1 MISMRKL
8 LAFSLRAR
16 FGPKGMK
23 SMDPKTK
30 LRSIGMFILFAFLA
44 VYFVGIFSFMVW
56 SIWTGI
62 VDTPLL
68 PAMMSTLFI
77 GSFVVVLLFG
87 VMYLLSF
94 VFLAKDIAFYAAL
107 PIPQRRVFMARFLQ
121 VLLAEIGTQF
131 LMLMPVLVIN
141 GIHTGGDVLYYLK
154 GLVLILFAPC
164 VPLAVGG
171 VLSLLVMP
179 IVNFFRS
186 RQFLLALFQMIIIL
200 IPAMAY
206 GYFAQTLMMN
216 LESGGMTAFLMGQ
229 ADLIHTVAG
238 SYPPAGWA
246 ATALLDSSANGML
259 NLLYFVLVSVAA
271 LIPTALIAGR
281 LYYRSALAQSESAKG
296 RSRGAAKT
304 SFKRKSPVRAFMMR
318 DFRDILRTP
327 VYAMNCLCQILM
339 VPLMLGIM
347 AFSMNANGGPEVMDQ
362 LALLLADVPLVLSAL
377 IFAAAA
383 LFFSGFIAMAASTCI
398 SREGKTFW
406 QAKSLPVPGSKQV
419 AGKFLCALIIA
430 LISVVLLMIMVWAFV
445 PVSPLVPVLGTV
457 VCLPVLIVQ
466 LTLQVMI
473 DLARP
478 KLTWN
483 SPAEAVKQNM
493 NGMLGML
500 VAALVLM
507 AVGFGAY
514 MLIFEATMDPAVVL
528 VIVTAVSAVAAVLCY
543 AGMLRM
549 ADRRYV
555 EIEA

>member
-16 FGPKGMK
+16 FGLKGMK
-23 SMDPKTK
+23 SMDSKTK

-107 PIPQRRVFMARFLQ
+107 PISQRRVFMARFLQ

-186 RQFLLALFQMIIIL
+186 RQFLLALFQMLIIL

-216 LESGGMTAFLMGQ
+216 LESGGMTAFLLGQ
-229 ADLIHTVAG
+229 SDLIHMVAG

-246 ATALLDSSANGML
+246 ATALLDSSANGLM
-259 NLLYFVLVSVAA
+259 NLLYFVLLSVAV

-281 LYYRSALAQSESAKG
+281 LYYRSVLVQSESSKG
-296 RSRGAAKT
+296 RSRGAGKI
-304 SFKRKSPVRAFMMR
+304 SYKRKSPVWAFMVR

-327 VYAMNCLCQILM
+327 IYAMNCLAQIVVL
-339 VPLMLGIM
+339 PLMIGVM
-347 AFSMNANGGPEVMDQ
+347 AFSMGRDSAEVMDQ
-362 LALLLADVPLVLSAL
+362 LSLLLAQVPLPLSAL
-377 IFAAAA
+377 VFGAVA
-383 LFFSGFIAMAASTCI
+383 LFFSGMIAVAASTCI

-430 LISVVLLMIMVWAFV
+430 LIGVAVLMVLVWAFV
-445 PVSPLVPVLGTV
+445 PVSPLVPLLGAV

-466 LTLQVMI
+466 LALQVMI

-478 KLTWN
+478 KLMWN

-493 NGMLGML
+493 NSMFGML
-500 VAALVLM
+500 VAALVMVAL
-507 AVGFGAY
+507 GFVAY
-514 MLIFEATMDPAVVL
+514 MLIFRAAMDPAIVF
-528 VIVTAVSAVAAVLCY
+528 VIVTAVSAIAAVLCY

-555 EIEA
+555 QIEA